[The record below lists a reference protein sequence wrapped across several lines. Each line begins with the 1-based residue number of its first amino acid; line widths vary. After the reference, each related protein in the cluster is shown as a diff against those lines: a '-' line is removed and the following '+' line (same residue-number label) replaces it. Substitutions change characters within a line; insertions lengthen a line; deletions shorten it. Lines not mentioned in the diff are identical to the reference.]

1 MPKPD
6 ANRSGPTL
14 HIKAGEKI
22 TFPVSS
28 KHRLAKFQKLTP
40 VRSTDDLHDF
50 LIHWDKFAKAKGESS
65 PTPKDVVARFSKA
78 RIQILRLNTSFIRI
92 DKGAVLSLNNPLN
105 HVQADTIELAGDLV
119 SRGDLVLNCT
129 TLSIK

>member
-1 MPKPD
+1 MRKPD
-6 ANRSGPTL
+6 TNRSGPTL

-22 TFPVSS
+22 TFPVSA
-28 KHRLAKFQKLTP
+28 KHRLAKFQKLTL
-40 VRSTDDLHDF
+40 VRSTDDLYDF
-50 LIHWDKFAKAKGESS
+50 LVHWDKFAKAKGESS

-78 RIQILRLNTSFIRI
+78 RIRVFRLNTSFIRI
-92 DKGAVLSLNNPLN
+92 GKGAVVTLSNPLN

-119 SRGDLVLNCT
+119 SRGDLILNCT